1 MPTRRA
7 TVATAT
13 LALLATPAMLRA
25 QGGSTAAGWPGER
38 PVEVIVPF
46 PPGGGVDVM
55 TRLLMPIVAAHLGG
69 GARAIVSNRAGAG
82 GQVGYEAIFN
92 AAPDG
97 YTLGAVTAPV
107 LQAIPIERPARYRA
121 LGFTFLANVVDDGN
135 CFFVLAASPLRT
147 LADLVAA
154 ARARPGELHYG
165 TTGVGSDD
173 HIAMLAF
180 ESQARLPPL
189 VHVPFTGGA
198 PVMQALLGG
207 HLQLAVGNMS
217 DGIAL
222 VREGRV
228 RYLGGAMAE
237 RWPPLPE
244 VPTFREQ
251 GFDLV
256 AGASRGLV
264 APPGLPDPI
273 RTRLETAFAAALADP
288 AFLREAE
295 RLALPLRVL
304 VGAAYREMIAEME
317 SGLRG
322 LWRQRPWRD

>member
-1 MPTRRA
+1 MPSRRGTA
-7 TVATAT
+7 AAT
-13 LALLATPAMLRA
+13 LALLALPSVLRA
-25 QGGSTAAGWPGER
+25 QTAGTGWPGER
-38 PVEVIVPF
+38 PIEAIVPF

-55 TRLLMPIVAAHLGG
+55 TRLLMPVMAAHLGG
-69 GARAIVSNRAGAG
+69 GARTIVSNRAGAG

-92 AAPDG
+92 AVPDG

-121 LGFTFLANVVDDGN
+121 LDFSFLANVVDDGN
-135 CFFVLAASPLRT
+135 CFFVLSSSPLRS
-147 LADLVAA
+147 LADLAAA
-154 ARARPGELHYG
+154 ARARPGEMHYG

-180 ESQARLPPL
+180 ESLAGLPPL

-198 PVMQALLGG
+198 PVLQALLGG

-217 DGIAL
+217 DGVSL
-222 VREGRV
+222 VREGRL

-264 APPGLPDPI
+264 GPPGLPEPI
-273 RTRLETAFAAALADP
+273 RARLETAFAAALADP

-295 RLALPLRVL
+295 RLTLPLRVL
-304 VGAAYREMIAEME
+304 VGAAYRGMIAGMD
-317 SGLRG
+317 SDLRT
-322 LWRQRPWRD
+322 LWRQRPWRE